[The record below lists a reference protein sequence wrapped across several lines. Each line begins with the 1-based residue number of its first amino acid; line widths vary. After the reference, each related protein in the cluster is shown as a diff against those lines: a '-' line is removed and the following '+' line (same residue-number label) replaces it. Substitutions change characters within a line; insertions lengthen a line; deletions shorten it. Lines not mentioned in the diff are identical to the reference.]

1 MNPEK
6 TDTENYMQNYLTIDV
21 EEWYQTVLFGK
32 DQNQASS
39 LPQDLD
45 NILLM
50 LDEHNI
56 RATFFIVG
64 SVAQKYPASIRAIA
78 KQGHEIA
85 SHGFLHKLVY
95 RMSKD
100 EFANDINKS
109 IGTLEEITNIK
120 VSGYRACTWSITEKM
135 LWAIDILEAAGL
147 RYDSSIYPVS
157 LNPLKNKYF
166 KNIPYKIKN
175 NFLEFSPSVFNF
187 LGWNIP
193 FAGGTFLRFFSSSF
207 MLSKI
212 IQLNKA
218 GYPAMLY
225 FHSWEFDNQVAL
237 ASDMPAWK
245 RFIQYKNVGT
255 VKHKIETMA
264 NNLKLGP
271 ISNSL

>member
-1 MNPEK
+1 
-6 TDTENYMQNYLTIDV
+6 MQNYLTIDV